1 MNENNITK
9 YYCSYLCPRRRV
21 AFGSRRFGC
30 LSAAHRTLIR
40 SIGVFLARG
49 RFAAKTPIMSVG
61 FPWILS
67 SESIFFNWLSDQ
79 KRGKVYRVLFP
90 RVERRR
96 TGARGLGLRKG
107 GIVHVA
113 SLAFGRPIGLFLETC
128 RSASGHAKRSH
139 VRYPPFPT
147 SRRINRAA
155 QCSLGV
161 KRADRNFGANRTAD
175 GLYKIDRTGRL
186 YVRMTGECR
195 NDWIIAMTAL
205 GRPNRVMH

>member
-1 MNENNITK
+1 LP
-9 YYCSYLCPRRRV
+9 SDRVGLAAFRRRT
-21 AFGSRRFGC
+21 GRSSGRFGFSW
-30 LSAAHRTLIR
+30 LVAISMRR
-40 SIGVFLARG
+40 P
-49 RFAAKTPIMSVG
+49 PITSVG

-67 SESIFFNWLSDQ
+67 SESILFNGLSGQ
-79 KRGKVYRVLFP
+79 KRGNVYRVFLP

-96 TGARGLGLRKG
+96 TGARGLGLLKG

>member
-1 MNENNITK
+1 M
-9 YYCSYLCPRRRV
+9 
-21 AFGSRRFGC
+21 
-30 LSAAHRTLIR
+30 LIR
-40 SIGVFLARG
+40 SIWVFLARG
-49 RFAAKTPIMSVG
+49 RFDAKTPDYER
-61 FPWILS
+61 WISLDS
-67 SESIFFNWLSDQ
+67 LVRFYTFQ
-79 KRGKVYRVLFP
+79 GVKRPKAGKVYRVFFP
-90 RVERRR
+90 RGR
-96 TGARGLGLRKG
+96 TGARGLGPRKG

-161 KRADRNFGANRTAD
+161 KGADRNFGANRTAD
-175 GLYKIDRTGRL
+175 GLYKIDRTGPL
-186 YVRMTGECR
+186 YVRSTGECR
-195 NDWIIAMTAL
+195 NDWIITMTAL